1 MYLRRISLYVIMFV
15 LVGCVS
21 IPPEAPKL
29 SGELGKR
36 INSIEGANI
45 KLLNRFFDQKRKDVD
60 DFISEEWTP
69 LFAKKI
75 FSNPHISK
83 IWNIIVNED
92 NKEDRLDFLIKIGPK
107 LQKKINEKRLEL
119 IAPIDQLEKTI
130 ERAIRTE
137 YTQARA
143 INNSIS
149 SLLISASEVTE
160 NRDRYLEMIGVTDNK
175 IGNIIDKTDGIVS
188 NLLSKAEGTPSK
200 VDKAKAFIKKMKSLR
215 DSI

>member
-1 MYLRRISLYVIMFV
+1 MYLRRISIYVIMFM

-21 IPPEAPKL
+21 IPPEAPTL
-29 SGELGKR
+29 SAELGKR

-45 KLLNRFFDQKRKDVD
+45 KLLNRFFDQKRKNID
-60 DFISEEWTP
+60 DFISDEWTP
-69 LFAKKI
+69 LFAEII
-75 FSNPHISK
+75 FSKPLVIK
-83 IWNIIVNED
+83 TWDMIVKEN
-92 NKEDRLDFLIKIGPK
+92 NKVDRLKFLIRMGPK

-119 IAPIDQLEKTI
+119 IAPVDQLEKAI
-130 ERAIRTE
+130 EKAIRTE

-149 SLLISASEVTE
+149 SLLISASEVSE

-175 IGNIIDKTDGIVS
+175 IGSLIDKTDDFVS
-188 NLLSKAEGTPSK
+188 DLLSKAEGAPSK
-200 VDKAKAFIKKMKSLR
+200 VDKAKAFIQKIKSLR

>member
-1 MYLRRISLYVIMFV
+1 M

-21 IPPEAPKL
+21 IPPEAPTL
-29 SGELGKR
+29 SAELGKR

-60 DFISEEWTP
+60 VFINEEWTP

-75 FSNPHISK
+75 FSNPKISR
-83 IWNIIVNED
+83 IWNIIVIED
-92 NKEDRLDFLIKIGPK
+92 NKVDRLEFLIKMGPK
-107 LQKKINEKRLEL
+107 LQKKINAKRLEL
-119 IAPIDQLEKTI
+119 IAPIDQLERTI
-130 ERAIRTE
+130 EKAIRTE

-149 SLLISASEVTE
+149 SLLISASEVSE

-188 NLLSKAEGTPSK
+188 NLLSKSEGAPSK
-200 VDKAKAFIKKMKSLR
+200 VDKAKAFITKMKSLR

>member
-1 MYLRRISLYVIMFV
+1 MYLRRISIYVIMFM

-21 IPPEAPKL
+21 IPPEAPTL
-29 SGELGKR
+29 SAELGKR

-60 DFISEEWTP
+60 VFINEEWTP

-75 FSNPHISK
+75 FSNPKISR
-83 IWNIIVNED
+83 IWNIIVIED
-92 NKEDRLDFLIKIGPK
+92 NKVDRLEFLIKMGPK
-107 LQKKINEKRLEL
+107 LQKKINAKRLEL
-119 IAPIDQLEKTI
+119 IAPIDQLERTI
-130 ERAIRTE
+130 EKAIRTE

-149 SLLISASEVTE
+149 SLLISASEVSE

-188 NLLSKAEGTPSK
+188 NLLSKSEGAPSK
-200 VDKAKAFIKKMKSLR
+200 VDKAKAFITKMKSLR